1 MTEPVDFDNYVGFW
15 IKDAP
20 YLWAPGESPETSKR
34 FYILHHNAAAL
45 FDENNYI
52 LDTSFIKG
60 ALFGGRLDLKETFSL
75 LPIAHKKDCGVVRD
89 HFLVWVFSDVP
100 RAGEALKLARE
111 IIDSSG
117 IALLKKVAFPW
128 TDTLDIRMEGKSLQS
143 IPSPPLFERDM
154 INIVNP
160 ETDYSVWVKTYDWHF
175 GNPHRACLEGRE
187 ETCRRLGGAS
197 EKIIFRSAKGRPEE
211 FDNLFAA
218 AERYNLTKD
227 DLRRVHV
234 EALKNSYADAREEFL
249 RSRRKGDLPEDY
261 VPTEG
266 EVMVGIT
273 DELDR
278 LGEKPPHEKR
288 RHDRGWIYRRWVHP
302 TAAGIIYDTA
312 IGKRPAYIVRDP
324 GNYGPERSPG
334 TISRLGPPSPVGKH
348 SPPYDPPP
356 QTPKS
361 YWLTS
366 PVALLDKKLKTLA
379 TTEDLKQD
387 KAFGDVVCFADD
399 PNPRFR
405 PSMEDQAFAAQLGYN
420 TWFYAVL
427 DGHGGKAA
435 AIWFMKSI
443 PAAVLRH
450 LRKVPDI
457 RSEDEVAEAIQ
468 QAFLEEDE
476 KWFRKDTSDQ
486 SGATFTGV
494 LVTPYNLIT
503 VNLGDSRT
511 LIQDADGE
519 LHATTDHKPSDA
531 VEKERIEAAGS
542 RVMFNRVGG
551 ILAVARALG
560 DNGFKMKV
568 GDADVYLG
576 AEASVSPVP
585 EVEFYPRF
593 GGEAILVACDGVFDV
608 MSNKEAMDL
617 FLEKESCQQV
627 VNAALSRG
635 TKDNVTAMGLK
646 IPVLE

>member
-1 MTEPVDFDNYVGFW
+1 MTDPTDFDNYVGFW

-20 YLWAPGESPETSKR
+20 YLWAPGDSPETSKR

-52 LDTSFIKG
+52 LDAGFIKG

-75 LPIAHKKDCGVVRD
+75 LPIAHKKDCGIVRD
-89 HFLVWVFSDVP
+89 HFLVWVFSDVS
-100 RAGEALKLARE
+100 RAGEAVKLARE

-117 IALLKKVAFPW
+117 IARLKKVAFPW

-143 IPSPPLFERDM
+143 IPTPPLFERDM

-160 ETDYSVWVKTYDWHF
+160 ETDYSAWVKTYDWHF

-187 ETCRRLGGAS
+187 ETCRPLGGAS
-197 EKIIFRSAKGRPEE
+197 EKIIVRSAKGKPKE

-218 AERYNLTKD
+218 AEKYKFSHD
-227 DLRRVHV
+227 DLRRVHI
-234 EALKNSYADAREEFL
+234 EALKNSYAEAREEFL
-249 RSRRKGDLPEDY
+249 RSRREGVLSEDY
-261 VPTEG
+261 VPTERK
-266 EVMVGIT
+266 VMVGIA

-278 LGEKPPHEKR
+278 LGEKPPHKKW

-324 GNYGPERSPG
+324 GSYGPERSPG
-334 TISRLGPPSPVGKH
+334 TISRPGPPSPIGKH

-356 QTPKS
+356 QTPKM
-361 YWLTS
+361 YLLTS
-366 PVALLDKKLKTLA
+366 PVARLDKNIKTLVL
-379 TTEDLKQD
+379 TTGLK
-387 KAFGDVVCFADD
+387 KEEEAGDVVCFADD

-405 PSMEDQAFAAQLGYN
+405 SSMEDQAFAAQLGYN

-435 AIWFMKSI
+435 AIYFMRHI
-443 PAAVLRH
+443 AITVLNH
-450 LRKVPDI
+450 IRKVPDI
-457 RSEDEVAEAIQ
+457 RSEEEVAEAIT

-476 KWFRKDTSDQ
+476 KWFREPTSDQ

-519 LHATTDHKPSDA
+519 LHATTDQKPSDA

-542 RVMFNRVGG
+542 FVAFNRVGG
-551 ILAVARALG
+551 MLAVARALG

-585 EVEFYPRF
+585 VVEFYPRF
-593 GGEAILVACDGVFDV
+593 GGEMILIACDGVFDV

-627 VNAALSRG
+627 VNAALSLG
-635 TKDNVTAMGLK
+635 TTDNVTAMGLK